1 MWYNKPVIDMK
12 EGEILPTTTRITKEM
27 ILNAAFE
34 ITRTEGIGK
43 VSNREIAKKMNCSI
57 RPIYYQF
64 KNSEELNKELYNKI
78 DRYFYTFIMQN
89 MVDDIP
95 PYKQIG
101 INYIKFAQ
109 EETNFFKV
117 LFMSPARD
125 VPNTFVATDETGF
138 AGVID
143 AIKLS
148 THLGDKDI
156 KSFHTKMWI
165 FVHGI
170 ATLIVSKSVR
180 FTEEQIK
187 DLLSLEFQALMLLE
201 ENPDNKWVLK
211 NSNDWRK
218 EKWKIIKTSS

>member
-1 MWYNKPVIDMK
+1 M
-12 EGEILPTTTRITKEM
+12 PTIIRITKEM
-27 ILNAAFE
+27 ILNAAFD
-34 ITRTEGIGK
+34 ITRNEGIEK
-43 VSNREIAKKMNCSI
+43 LSNREIAKKMNCSI

-64 KNSEELNKELYNKI
+64 KNSEELYKALYNKI
-78 DRYFYTFIMQN
+78 NSYFYDFIMKN
-89 MVDDIP
+89 IVDDIP
-95 PYKQIG
+95 HYKQIG

-125 VPNTFVATDETGF
+125 VPNTFVATDKNGF

-148 THLGDKDI
+148 TYLSDKDI

-170 ATLIVSKSVR
+170 ATLTVSKSVK
-180 FTEEQIK
+180 FTEEQIR
-187 DLLSLEFQALMLLE
+187 DLLSQEFQALMLLG
-201 ENPDNKWVLK
+201 ENIDNKWVLK
-211 NSNDWRK
+211 NIDDWRK
-218 EKWKIIKTSS
+218 